1 MVFQMIDTINNYL
14 WTFVV
19 IIMVIS
25 SIYFTI
31 KLKGA
36 QFNFKEMFKN
46 ILKNDSD
53 SSVSPFSALMLSLGG
68 RIGVGSI
75 SGVALAIYIG
85 GSGTIFWLWVMA
97 FIGSILTFC
106 ETVLANKYHIK
117 SGKNYV
123 GGPSYYIEKGLK
135 KRSIGVLYS
144 LTIII
149 AYVCFFIAIQS
160 NTITK
165 ALNSFEIFSNINY
178 LPIIS
183 GIFLACLIALI
194 IYGGIDR
201 ITNISNKLVPV
212 MGIFYLLLAFIA
224 IFRNIGDLPSVFI
237 NIFKNAFTLKAGIG
251 GLIGSVVLVGIKR
264 SIFSSEAGIGTG
276 AIASSVSNTK
286 YSSSLGYVQMLGIYI
301 TTLVI
306 CTSTALIVLL
316 GPNLTPIN
324 DANGIEF
331 AQNAFTYHFGTF
343 GTISLFLC
351 VFMFSFSTILTGY
364 YYGESCFKH
373 IFKTNS
379 NIIIKWGTIIIVFV
393 GSIASSNILW
403 SLVDLFIAFLAIIN
417 IYAMFKLRGD
427 VYDEYQKYE
436 NK

>member
-1 MVFQMIDTINNYL
+1 MIDTINNYL
-14 WTFVV
+14 WMFVV
-19 IIMVIS
+19 IIMILS
-25 SIYFTI
+25 SLYFTF

-36 QFNFKEMFKN
+36 QFNFKEMFKD
-46 ILKNDSD
+46 ILKNNSD
-53 SSVSPFSALMLSLGG
+53 SQVSPLGALMLSLAG

-85 GSGTIFWLWVMA
+85 GSGTIFWLWIMA

-106 ETVLANKYHIK
+106 ETVLASKYHKK
-117 SGKNYV
+117 SGNNYI

-135 KRSIGVLYS
+135 KKWLGILYS

-165 ALNSFEIFSNINY
+165 SLNSFEALSNVNY
-178 LPIIS
+178 LPYIS
-183 GIFLACLIALI
+183 GIILAIMIALI

-201 ITNISNKLVPV
+201 ITKITNKLVPV
-212 MGIFYLLLAFIA
+212 MGIFYLFLAFFV
-224 IFRNIGDLPSVFI
+224 IFKNIGDVPSVFEG
-237 NIFKNAFTLKAGIG
+237 IFKNAFSLKAGLGTLIG
-251 GLIGSVVLVGIKR
+251 GVILVGVKR

-276 AIASSVSNTK
+276 AIASSVSSTK
-286 YSSSLGYVQMLGIYI
+286 YSAVQGYVQMLGIYI

-316 GPNLTPIN
+316 GPNLTPIA

-331 AQNAFTYHFGTF
+331 AQNAFSYHFGSF

-364 YYGESCFKH
+364 YYGECCFKH
-373 IFKTNS
+373 IFKNES
-379 NIIIKWGTIIIVFV
+379 NVIIKLGTIIIVFV

-417 IYAMFKLRGD
+417 IYAMVKLRDD
-427 VYDEYQKYE
+427 VYDEYKKYGDR
-436 NK
+436 